1 MKTKPM
7 MFRQG
12 DVLVVAI
19 DQLPAGCEPEKLRE
33 PHRVVLAYGEV
44 TGHAHA
50 IAADQVKS
58 FTTKEPVPVFD
69 WNAERFLQ
77 VETKAFL
84 RHEEHATHEL
94 PAGNYAVIQQREYS
108 PEEIR
113 RVAD

>member
-1 MKTKPM
+1 MKKPVM
-7 MFRQG
+7 YRQG

-19 DQLPAGCEPEKLRE
+19 EALPKKLDPEKSGG
-33 PHRVVLAYGEV
+33 RVVLAYGEV

-50 IAADQVKS
+50 IDAREVKS
-58 FTTKEPVPVFD
+58 FTTPEPVRVFD

-77 VETKAFL
+77 VQTKAYL
-84 RHEEHATHEL
+84 RHEEHATIEL